1 MTTTGHITPAV
12 RRYYRPAVADGNR
25 AFAVEL
31 VGNAASR
38 ARRAY
43 IAARDADDFNSMAY
57 QEGAMDA
64 IACILATIAEEDVE
78 AARAAAEEIAAF
90 TADAVSNDLRSVGA
104 HNAATNAIDSLSIR
118 MATSPTASS
127 RETHMRRRFMTKDV
141 LGEAL
146 RAQVR
151 QAGNAVSVLRE
162 AARDAVDEQQPDALL
177 GIAVDYTAAR
187 GEQAAA
193 MRITSAYEAG
203 GLVEARRV
211 AQIVADEHLS
221 LGPDDPLGVR
231 VFCDG
236 ADKRSGI
243 IADSLLY

>member
-1 MTTTGHITPAV
+1 MATTDRATPAAAALAAIVRMRDMATTGHITPAV
-12 RRYYRPAVADGNR
+12 RRYYRAAVADGNR

-104 HNAATNAIDSLSIR
+104 HNAATNAIDSLSIYR
-118 MATSPTASS
+118 
-127 RETHMRRRFMTKDV
+127 
-141 LGEAL
+141 
-146 RAQVR
+146 
-151 QAGNAVSVLRE
+151 
-162 AARDAVDEQQPDALL
+162 
-177 GIAVDYTAAR
+177 
-187 GEQAAA
+187 
-193 MRITSAYEAG
+193 
-203 GLVEARRV
+203 
-211 AQIVADEHLS
+211 
-221 LGPDDPLGVR
+221 
-231 VFCDG
+231 
-236 ADKRSGI
+236 
-243 IADSLLY
+243 

>member
-12 RRYYRPAVADGNR
+12 RRYYRAVADGNR

-104 HNAATNAIDSLSIR
+104 HNAATNAIDSLSIYR
-118 MATSPTASS
+118 
-127 RETHMRRRFMTKDV
+127 
-141 LGEAL
+141 
-146 RAQVR
+146 
-151 QAGNAVSVLRE
+151 
-162 AARDAVDEQQPDALL
+162 
-177 GIAVDYTAAR
+177 
-187 GEQAAA
+187 
-193 MRITSAYEAG
+193 
-203 GLVEARRV
+203 
-211 AQIVADEHLS
+211 
-221 LGPDDPLGVR
+221 
-231 VFCDG
+231 
-236 ADKRSGI
+236 
-243 IADSLLY
+243 